1 MKAAAALLLLPA
13 LAQAAFYSREQYDS
27 GEVHQMILD
36 MKNVSSLIFYCSS
49 LSLSSPR

>member
-13 LAQAAFYSREQYDS
+13 LTKAAYYSREQYDS

-36 MKNVSSLIFYCSS
+36 MKNVSSPIFYCSS
-49 LSLSSPR
+49 LPLGPPC